1 MSSFS
6 PECAERLYGEISEAV
21 CGFQAR
27 HLAANFQLHFRRERT
42 ALAFTRLFYLSR
54 WGHDNNEDIT
64 RLLNLSDLDGS
75 AFAEVISDYFDD
87 HEASHDSSSEEDD
100 FLDTGINS
108 YTYTQKA
115 GLIINSMYNLR
126 KRQDIIEIV
135 FKKQISMKL

>member
-1 MSSFS
+1 M
-6 PECAERLYGEISEAV
+6 
-21 CGFQAR
+21 
-27 HLAANFQLHFRRERT
+27 
-42 ALAFTRLFYLSR
+42 
-54 WGHDNNEDIT
+54 

-87 HEASHDSSSEEDD
+87 REASHDSSSEEDD
-100 FLDTGINS
+100 FLDTGMNS

-135 FKKQISMKL
+135 F